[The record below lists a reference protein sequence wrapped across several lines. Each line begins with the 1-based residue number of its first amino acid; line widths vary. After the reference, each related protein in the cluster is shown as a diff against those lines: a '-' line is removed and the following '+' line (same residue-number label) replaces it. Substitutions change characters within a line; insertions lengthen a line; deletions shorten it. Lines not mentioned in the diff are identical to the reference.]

1 MIIFLIKKCY
11 LLLYHIVWA
20 LVKSRSVDVLI
31 CGCHVRV
38 NARVMDIVLRSGLGL
53 WTGLVLGIGAVF
65 FSQLFDFSLLLVLV

>member
-1 MIIFLIKKCY
+1 M
-11 LLLYHIVWA
+11 
-20 LVKSRSVDVLI
+20 DVLI